1 MSGDSTFQRRLR
13 RAFLRFAAATA
24 LIYGSLVYL
33 VALGTEE
40 FLLRRYLGAVV
51 EHAIAQI
58 ERPNTDG
65 TVPSMMERIQ
75 ALEQPP
81 RHGALLAPGVEVVR
95 LYVRASP
102 DLPAWAASYGPGTH
116 RLLDDG
122 AVLRVVPIMG
132 GSDTLYAVID
142 GDGILD
148 IDDFEPYVLLTLF
161 LIGAAV
167 TALSATVGARLA
179 RQLALPL
186 VTLTREVNGHGEGP
200 VEFSGAER
208 GDEVGALSRS
218 FTALVTRL
226 SDFLRREREFTRF
239 ASHELRM
246 PVAVFKSSLAVLRAT
261 DEAPLRERALARMAQ
276 SANDMADLVDTLL
289 ALGRS
294 PEEPGHREAQ
304 ELDLAAI
311 IEDLLDRLVPLA
323 TQKGLRIERQLDAD
337 ARVWAAP
344 GLTPVLVDNLL
355 RNALAYA
362 EDWVLVRADVHGIE
376 IENDVPEHPRSSAS
390 TGYGLQI
397 VSRICERQGWAFA
410 CGHQGGRFAARV
422 AFLAA
427 SGTAGGHDCGE
438 RCPAKLCT
446 PAHGRVEPTGG
457 QEFRHC
463 Q

>member
-1 MSGDSTFQRRLR
+1 MSGDCTFQRRLR

-24 LIYGSLVYL
+24 LVYGFLVYL
-33 VALGTEE
+33 VSLGTEE

-58 ERPNTDG
+58 ERPSTDG
-65 TVPSMMERIQ
+65 TTPSMLERVQ
-75 ALEQPP
+75 ALAQPP
-81 RHGALLAPGVEVVR
+81 HYGTLLAPSVEVVR
-95 LYVRASP
+95 FYVRAAP
-102 DLPAWAASYGPGTH
+102 DLPDWAASYGPGTH
-116 RLLDDG
+116 RRLDG
-122 AVLRVVPIMG
+122 AMLRVVPIMG

-148 IDDFEPYVLLTLF
+148 IDDFEPYVLLTLL

-167 TALSATVGARLA
+167 TALGGAVGALLA

-200 VEFSGAER
+200 AEFSGAQR
-208 GDEVGALSRS
+208 GDEVGALSRG

-226 SDFLRREREFTRF
+226 SDFLQREREFTRF

-246 PVAVFKSSLAVLRAT
+246 PVAVFKSSLGVLRAT
-261 DEAPLRERALARMAQ
+261 DEAPVRERALARMAQ

-294 PEEPGHREAQ
+294 PEESGHRDVQ
-304 ELDLAAI
+304 ELDVAAI
-311 IEDLLDRLVPLA
+311 IEDLLGRLAPLA
-323 TQKGLRIERQLDAD
+323 AQKGLRIERQFDAH

-344 GLTPVLVDNLL
+344 GLGPVLIDNLL
-355 RNALAYA
+355 RNAVACA
-362 EDWVLVRADVHGIE
+362 DTWILVRADARGVE
-376 IENDVPEHPRSSAS
+376 IENDVREQPRSSAS

-410 CGHQGGRFAARV
+410 CGCHGGRFSARV
-422 AFLAA
+422 AFLAE
-427 SGTAGGHDCGE
+427 SGTTSGHDRGALD
-438 RCPAKLCT
+438 PSPHT
-446 PAHGRVEPTGG
+446 TH
-457 QEFRHC
+457 
-463 Q
+463 